1 MFDRDTAI
9 ECLIN
14 DDIDSIVNGGYCDTL
29 LMLLA
34 EGFKGYNNFTDD
46 ELAQELKER
55 GLEEGFG
62 I

>member
-1 MFDRDTAI
+1 MFNRDDAI

-46 ELAQELKER
+46 ELAQELNER
-55 GLEEGFG
+55 DITNG
-62 I
+62 